1 MPKTA
6 DKAEIIIAALMQGSS
21 RREAAQIA
29 GVSERTVYNYM
40 QRPEVQAQYA
50 AARRSLIEDT
60 TESIQR
66 GLLPAVKLLSDTVRN
81 ANAGERTRI
90 AAARALLDYGL
101 RYSEIGD
108 FAKRIA
114 AIEKAQAEEVASGN
128 DEPPDFY
135 VEAEAEVE

>member
-1 MPKTA
+1 MPKTG
-6 DKAEIIIAALMQGSS
+6 DKAEIIIAALLQGSS

-40 QRPEVQAQYA
+40 HRPDVQAQYA
-50 AARRSLIEDT
+50 AARRSLIVET
-60 TESIQR
+60 TDSIQR

-101 RYSEIGD
+101 KYSEIGD
-108 FAKRIA
+108 IANRIA
-114 AIEKAQAEEVASGN
+114 AIEKSQAEEAAAGN
-128 DEPPDFY
+128 DEPLEEY
-135 VEAEAEVE
+135 VDAEAEVE